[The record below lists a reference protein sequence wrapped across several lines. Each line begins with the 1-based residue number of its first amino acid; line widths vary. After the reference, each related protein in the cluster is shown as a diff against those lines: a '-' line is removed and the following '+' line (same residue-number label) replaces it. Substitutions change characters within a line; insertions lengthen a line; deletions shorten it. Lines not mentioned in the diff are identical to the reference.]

1 MFFFFHVVNQLSL
14 PPFGEVCPFPTGL
27 SGYHC
32 YVSRL
37 IFLLFHSLGLLV
49 YCCNTTLSYCYFN
62 VSLSIRWSESPILL
76 FKVNL
81 AIVDLLFSLIC
92 IGICISAF
100 AKKPRCDFDCKCV
113 AIRGL
118 LRIHT
123 EKAMATHSSTL
134 AWKIPW
140 TEELGRLQSP
150 GSLGVRHH

>member
-1 MFFFFHVVNQLSL
+1 MERDPATGVSCFYFQGQMFPLDLILCFFFHVVNQLSL

-32 YVSRL
+32 YASRL

-62 VSLSIRWSESPILL
+62 VSFGIRWSEFPILL
-76 FKVNL
+76 FKVTL

-100 AKKPRCDFDCKCV
+100 AKNPV
-113 AIRGL
+113 VILIA
-118 LRIHT
+118 
-123 EKAMATHSSTL
+123 SV
-134 AWKIPW
+134 
-140 TEELGRLQSP
+140 LQ
-150 GSLGVRHH
+150 LEVC